1 MSRALNSKYVEMI
14 ERIINLCDEVID
26 KTIDPF
32 VVDIRE
38 NLKKLREGLSEM
50 DERTLVMNMVA
61 LLKIIYV
68 IALQQE
74 DVKKRASRLYL
85 DPFLMEVRIMGL
97 SREGLA
103 ESFLKAF
110 RPIAENEQA
119 TMGFMR
125 IAYGYWANLREYSLP
140 GGGEAPE
147 AGTLNTLA
155 EILPM
160 EEADLEEEMRKVLD
174 EMDPGMV
181 DYYDFIGKGGEERK
195 VFRALVLSFLMMR
208 GLVGVVQDP
217 LKNRVWVYRT
227 SPKDIGK
234 HSVALAV

>member
-1 MSRALNSKYVEMI
+1 MSSSSRYAELI
-14 ERIINLCDEVID
+14 ERIIRLCDEVIE
-26 KTIDPF
+26 KNIDPF
-32 VVDIRE
+32 IVDVGE
-38 NLKKLREGLSEM
+38 NLRRLREGLSEM
-50 DERTLVMNMVA
+50 DEKTLVMNMVA

-85 DPFLMEVRIMGL
+85 DPFLMEVRLMGL
-97 SREGLA
+97 DRERLA

-119 TMGFMR
+119 AMGLMR
-125 IAYGYWANLREYSLP
+125 LAYGYWVNLREYSLP
-140 GGGEAPE
+140 GGGAAPE
-147 AGTLNTLA
+147 TGMLTMLA

-160 EEADLEEEMRKVLD
+160 EEADLEEEMEKLLGEIGR
-174 EMDPGMV
+174 GMI
-181 DYYDFIGKGGEERK
+181 DYYDFISREGEDKR

-217 LKNRVWVYRT
+217 LKNGVWIYRS
-227 SPKDIGK
+227 SPKNVDK
-234 HSVALAV
+234 HSVALPV

>member
-1 MSRALNSKYVEMI
+1 MSSNRYAELI
-14 ERIINLCDEVID
+14 ERIAKLCDEVIE
-26 KTIDPF
+26 KNIDPF
-32 VVDIRE
+32 VVDVRE
-38 NLKKLREGLSEM
+38 NLRRLREGLSEM
-50 DERTLVMNMVA
+50 DEKTLVMNMAA

-85 DPFLMEVRIMGL
+85 DPFLMEIRLMGL
-97 SREGLA
+97 DREKLA

-110 RPIAENEQA
+110 RPVAENEQA

-125 IAYGYWANLREYSLP
+125 LAYGYWVNLREYSLP
-140 GGGEAPE
+140 GVGGAPE
-147 AGTLNTLA
+147 AGTLNKLA

-160 EEADLEEEMRKVLD
+160 EEADLEREMERLLG
-174 EMDPGMV
+174 EIGRGMV
-181 DYYDFIGKGGEERK
+181 DYYDFVGREGEDRK

-217 LKNRVWVYRT
+217 LKNRVWIFRS
-227 SPKDIGK
+227 SPKNIGK
-234 HSVALAV
+234 HSVALPI

>member
-1 MSRALNSKYVEMI
+1 MSQALNSKYVEII
-14 ERIINLCDEVID
+14 ERVIQLCDDVIE
-26 KTIDPF
+26 KNVDPF

-38 NLKKLREGLSEM
+38 NLKRLRAGLSEM
-50 DERTLVMNMVA
+50 DERTLVMNMAA

-85 DPFLMEVRIMGL
+85 DPFLMEVRLMGL

-103 ESFLKAF
+103 EAFLKAF

-125 IAYGYWANLREYSLP
+125 IAYGYWVNLREYSLP
-140 GGGEAPE
+140 GGGETPE
-147 AGTLNTLA
+147 AGTLNMLA

-160 EEADLEEEMRKVLD
+160 EEADLEAEMEKLLG
-174 EMDPGMV
+174 EMGSGMV
-181 DYYDFIGKGGEERK
+181 DYYDFIGREGEDRK

-208 GLVGVVQDP
+208 GLAGVVQDP

-234 HSVALAV
+234 HSVALSI